1 MAARVFLLCLITCVC
16 GVGLSCTSRRRTTHR
31 LLVWCSSRERAA
43 LKRFVQ
49 WCLTEGQAFNEP
61 LGYLRLPPH
70 VVTRGLAALQGL

>member
-1 MAARVFLLCLITCVC
+1 MPGATAALSYPIVTYSWLLLYK
-16 GVGLSCTSRRRTTHR
+16 RYDDPQQ
-31 LLVWCSSRERAA
+31 RAA

-70 VVTRGLAALQGL
+70 VVTRGLEAV